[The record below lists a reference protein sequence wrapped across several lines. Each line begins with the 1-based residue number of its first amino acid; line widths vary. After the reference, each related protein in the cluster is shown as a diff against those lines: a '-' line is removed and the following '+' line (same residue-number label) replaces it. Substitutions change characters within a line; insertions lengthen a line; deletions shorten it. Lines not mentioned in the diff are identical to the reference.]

1 MTLED
6 VLTYGLLVINHA
18 YNEGKTTF
26 KEWLELSRNWALKII
41 EQYSGETA
49 ECPSPACYNT
59 KRVDKSTG
67 AA

>member
-6 VLTYGLLVINHA
+6 VPTFGLLVINHT
-18 YNEGKTTF
+18 YNEGNITF
-26 KEWLELSRNWALKII
+26 KEWLELSRQWAMKII
-41 EQYSGETA
+41 EQYDGETA
-49 ECPSPACYNT
+49 EYPSPACYNT